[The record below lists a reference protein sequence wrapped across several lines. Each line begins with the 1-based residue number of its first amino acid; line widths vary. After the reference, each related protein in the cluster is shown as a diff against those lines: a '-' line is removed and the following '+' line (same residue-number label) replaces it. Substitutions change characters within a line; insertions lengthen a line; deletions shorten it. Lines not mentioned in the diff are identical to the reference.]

1 MIRLIEPYITFEE
14 VQAELKEIFSSGM
27 LTKGPYVRTFA
38 DHMRQYVSAK
48 HAFLTT
54 SATTALSMCLKSLNV
69 QPGDE
74 VIVSDFSF
82 PATVNVIEDLG
93 AKPVFA
99 DVDLETF
106 NMLPEELESQ
116 ITSRTKAVLFVDAL
130 GNPTGITNIKQICK
144 EYGLPLVDDAA
155 CAIGASRIRL

>member
-1 MIRLIEPYITFEE
+1 M
-14 VQAELKEIFSSGM
+14 
-27 LTKGPYVRTFA
+27 
-38 DHMRQYVSAK
+38 
-48 HAFLTT
+48 
-54 SATTALSMCLKSLNV
+54 

-93 AKPVFA
+93 AKPV
-99 DVDLETF
+99 LP
-106 NMLPEELESQ
+106 MLILKHLTCFQ
-116 ITSRTKAVLFVDAL
+116 KNWKVKSRPVQSRSFVDAL

-155 CAIGASRIRL
+155 CAIGSSEYGCKSGKLPISPVSAFTQESCLRQAKAGQLQPTGKS